1 MSKTNGAMVTVKT
14 GYELMNGIINKS
26 GKMVDFEKLSKKQ
39 QKEIVLKR
47 ALKARNKMLE
57 AYENIN
63 SAIVTKKKIQKAIKE
78 LELTKKRNAQVQI
91 ISDNVKLIDT
101 LRKQLEEMAATAGD
115 LGIDVIA
122 DIDKLQLIEGGNY
135 DGREN

>member
-122 DIDKLQLIEGGNY
+122 DIDKLQLIEGGFC
-135 DGREN
+135 DGSQN